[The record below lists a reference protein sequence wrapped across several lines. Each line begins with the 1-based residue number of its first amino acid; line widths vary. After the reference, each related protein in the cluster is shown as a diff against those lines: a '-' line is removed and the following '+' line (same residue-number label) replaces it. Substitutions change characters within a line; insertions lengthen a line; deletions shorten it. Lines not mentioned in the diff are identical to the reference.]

1 MFTYSVK
8 GLYFHTHVR
17 ISFKTT
23 KLEKLSNSNI
33 EAFKKLGKQS
43 ARKLRTRM
51 DELDTAITLE
61 DMRFLPAARCH
72 ELKGKLQGSLAVN
85 LHDGLRV
92 LFIPDHEPVPAKD
105 DGGMDWTQINAIL
118 ITDIT
123 DYHD

>member
-1 MFTYSVK
+1 MAKVGGQKLANSSK
-8 GLYFHTHVR
+8 QAL
-17 ISFKTT
+17 KT
-23 KLEKLSNSNI
+23 
-33 EAFKKLGKQS
+33 LGKQS

-51 DELDTAITLE
+51 KDLDSAIILE

-72 ELKGKLQGSLAVN
+72 ELKGKLKGSFAVD

-92 LFIPDHEPVPAKD
+92 IFTPDHDPVPAKE
-105 DGGMDWTQINAIL
+105 DGGVDWIQINAIII

>member
-1 MFTYSVK
+1 M
-8 GLYFHTHVR
+8 R

-23 KLEKLSNSNI
+23 KLEKLANSDK

-51 DELDTAITLE
+51 DELDTAITLQ
-61 DMRFLPAARCH
+61 DMHFLPAARCH
-72 ELKGKLQGSLAVN
+72 ELKGKLKGSFAVD

-92 LFIPDHEPVPAKD
+92 IFTADHDPVPAKE
-105 DGGMDWTQINAIL
+105 DGGMDWTLINAIV

-123 DYHD
+123 NYHD